1 MIAITNK
8 FSGYN
13 NPVNATSVHYPF
25 LGKYPTIHLNKT
37 PILIIGTV
45 MITQLINAKLIC
57 LDLKSTT
64 KDEVF
69 NEMVA
74 ILDAQGKL
82 SDKAQFLKDIYA
94 REEIGNTGFEEG
106 VAIPHAKSAAVAE
119 PAVAI
124 GISRSG
130 IEYGAEDGE
139 DSKLFFMIASPDGG
153 ADHHIEVLAELS
165 SKLIEDG
172 FIEAFFKAKSP
183 EDALALLLEKKKVE
197 NTVAADKGLIIGV
210 TGCPAGI
217 AHTYLAAEGLEKA
230 AAEMGYEIKV
240 ETNGS
245 IGVKNAPTQEEIDR
259 AVAIVVSCD
268 KQVDMARFNGK
279 KLIQT
284 SVKAPISNG
293 KGVIQQALDA
303 APYQAE
309 AASHTK
315 EEKSGANSA
324 RSNLYRYLMNG
335 VSHMIP
341 FVVTGGLMI
350 ALSLAIG
357 GEPTPNGMQIPD
369 GSLWNQV
376 LNVGVVAF
384 TLMIPILAG
393 YIAFAI
399 GDRAALAPG
408 FIGGW
413 IANNGSFYDA
423 DAGTG
428 FIGAI
433 IAGLLVGYFVRFIA
447 QREYHKM
454 IAPLVPIM
462 IAPILGTVF
471 IASLFIF
478 VIGAPIA
485 DLMQWLNAVLTE
497 MSTGNVVLLGIV
509 LGGMAGFDMG
519 GPFNKVAFLFSV
531 GMIASGQTQFM
542 GAMAVAIPIAPLGMA
557 LATVIGRK
565 FDIFEDSEIEA
576 GKAAGAMG
584 LVGISEGAIPFAAQ
598 DPLSV
603 IPANVIGSM
612 VGAVMA
618 FSFGITNSVAHGGP
632 VVALL
637 GAMNKPLLAIFCMAT
652 GAIVTAVVCVA
663 LKKMRKTKMVA
674 A

>member
-1 MIAITNK
+1 
-8 FSGYN
+8 
-13 NPVNATSVHYPF
+13 
-25 LGKYPTIHLNKT
+25 
-37 PILIIGTV
+37 
-45 MITQLINAKLIC
+45 MITQLINEKLIR
-57 LDLKSTT
+57 LDLKATT

-69 NEMVA
+69 SEMVDV
-74 ILDAQGKL
+74 LDAQGKL

-94 REEIGNTGFEEG
+94 REDIGNTGFEDG

-153 ADHHIEVLAELS
+153 ADHHIGVLAELS
-165 SKLIEDG
+165 SKLIEEG
-172 FIEAFFKAKSP
+172 FIDAFFKVKTP
-183 EDALALLLEKKKVE
+183 EEALALLLEKKETEV
-197 NTVAADKGLIIGV
+197 TVAADNGLIIGV

-217 AHTYLAAEGLEKA
+217 AHTYLAAESLEKA

-303 APYQAE
+303 APFKAD
-309 AASHTK
+309 ASQSSK
-315 EEKSGANSA
+315 EDKSGANSG

-350 ALSLAIG
+350 ALSLALG
-357 GEPTPNGMQIPD
+357 GEPTPNGMQIPE
-369 GSLWNQV
+369 GSLWNHV

-384 TLMIPILAG
+384 QLMIPILAG

-413 IANNGSFYDA
+413 IANNGSFYGA
-423 DAGTG
+423 EAGTG

-447 QREYHKM
+447 TRDYHKM
-454 IAPLVPIM
+454 LAPLVPIM

-565 FDIFEDSEIEA
+565 FGIFEESEIEA

-637 GAMNKPLLAIFCMAT
+637 GAMNKPLLAILCMAT
-652 GAIVTAVVCVA
+652 GAIVTAVVCVT
-663 LKKMRKTKMVA
+663 LKKMRQAKLATA
-674 A
+674 